1 MSKRTI
7 GLFFI
12 LILLVTGCSN
22 RKLGYGVLLWSD
34 REHGLLDG
42 EIVPVYVKSNI
53 SNSYIIG
60 TDSSKEKFEVPLWQL
75 TEPESKRKVVKTAEK
90 FLDYQHQY
98 ARVVL
103 DGLPIREEPVNLSK
117 QVYRLRKDEVIK
129 VLYKGK
135 GSDVMSG
142 SSKMEGD
149 WLRVLTSDG
158 TQGWCFSYNL
168 RLFDIRDSQQQ
179 EQNVEKEEEVID
191 EALESALLKKWYPE
205 SYASMI
211 DSNRIDLSFFE
222 RRYGFDT
229 GKESNTV
236 TLKLPGITVSF
247 PFAGIESIGTKQYK
261 FVGTPIEMTIKS
273 ENYIVVSYTDEK
285 GKPTFYNLVTIPS
298 EIEEI
303 ISEEVGRREQL
314 YAQLEAFG
322 PSFSSSNYGDLTF
335 TGSNSFTWSGF
346 KQLQPSV
353 IPNSVLGR
361 GIISFDLF
369 LSKSLQMNYDGVICF
384 NFENSTKGINFL
396 YKIEENGLR
405 LETTEGSTIR
415 NGILSSRS
423 SSPVVIFFGK

>member
-1 MSKRTI
+1 MRKRTI
-7 GLFFI
+7 GLLFI
-12 LILLVTGCSN
+12 LILLVTGCSS
-22 RKLGYGVLLWSD
+22 RKLGYGVLLWSNP
-34 REHGLLDG
+34 EHGLLDG

-60 TDSSKEKFEVPLWQL
+60 TDNSKEKFEVPLWQL
-75 TEPESKRKVVKTAEK
+75 TEPDSKRKATKTAEK
-90 FLDYQHQY
+90 YLDYQHQY

-129 VLYKGK
+129 VLYKGE
-135 GSDVMSG
+135 GSAVMSG
-142 SSKMEGD
+142 STQMEGD

-179 EQNVEKEEEVID
+179 EQITEVEEIEID
-191 EALESALLKKWYPE
+191 EALETVLAKKWYPE

-211 DSNRIDLSFFE
+211 DSNRIDLSSFE

-247 PFAGIESIGTKQYK
+247 PFAGIEKIGSNQYK
-261 FVGTPIEMTIKS
+261 FVGTPLEMTIKS
-273 ENYIVVSYTDEK
+273 DDYIVVTYTDEM
-285 GKPTFYNLVTIPS
+285 GKPTFYNLVTIAT
-298 EIEEI
+298 EINDV
-303 ISEEVGRREQL
+303 ISEELERRAQL

-322 PSFSSSNYGDLTF
+322 PNFSSSNYGKLSFTGANTF
-335 TGSNSFTWSGF
+335 TWTGF

-361 GIISFDLF
+361 GTISFDLF
-369 LSKSLQMNYDGVICF
+369 LSKSLQMNYDGVITF
-384 NFENSTKGINFL
+384 NFENSSKGIYFL

-405 LETTEGSTIR
+405 LETTEGATIR
-415 NGILSSRS
+415 NGLLSSRS